1 MKLSEIFQY
10 LKGSEFSQLSIGGG
24 AAGVIRPEDYP
35 KVAQSI
41 NLGLINLYTRFSL
54 KEGVLKLV
62 LDPAITHYVLTKEH
76 CLSTG
81 SGSGKYIDDIA
92 SPFLADIAKI
102 QGITT
107 EFRDAVPL
115 NKTDDAYSC
124 LMLSTS
130 TLDVPYSIV
139 VQSSDLPEQ
148 YKTSYLNLHYR
159 ALHPNI
165 DVGDSANLDP
175 SALEIELPYPFLEPL
190 LYFVAARMHHPSS
203 LNSEVN
209 PATSYYSKYE
219 QSCKRLENSDLDLD
233 KEEGTS
239 KFRLRGW
246 V

>member
-24 AAGVIRPEDYP
+24 AAGAIRPEDYP
-35 KVAQSI
+35 KVAQAI
-41 NLGLINLYTRFSL
+41 NLGLINLYTRFNL
-54 KEGVLKLV
+54 KEGNLKLV
-62 LDPAITHYVLTKEH
+62 LDPAVTHYVLTKEH

-81 SGSGKYIDDIA
+81 VGSGKYIDDTVV
-92 SPFLADIAKI
+92 PFLDDIAKV
-102 QGITT
+102 QAITT
-107 EFRDAVPL
+107 EFRGSVPL

-124 LMLSTS
+124 LMLSSS
-130 TLDVPYSIV
+130 TIDVPYSIAT
-139 VQSSDLPEQ
+139 QSGDLPDQ
-148 YKTSYLNLHYR
+148 YKTSYLNVSYR

-165 DVGDSANLDP
+165 DVDESAGLDP
-175 SALEIELPYPFLEPL
+175 DTLEIELPYPFLEPL

-219 QSCKRLENSDLDLD
+219 HSCQRLENTNLDLD
-233 KEEGTS
+233 KEEGTN
-239 KFRLRGW
+239 KFRERGW